1 MRRGRRETKVV
12 LQCADEADQISVLD
26 GFLKPPTLENGS
38 VVLALLPRNLPR
50 SCGGTGGHCAPP
62 DFCEQTE
69 AVTWLHSGLMNFSP
83 YEPSCQMLDVSP
95 KQPAVSSLS
104 ALRATGRFVSAQ
116 PCVASMRMDCMW
128 FGRLFALWSS
138 EYLLAEVQASEVWVT
153 SLMKPVLFWTAGK
166 RMRKADPSATGRGRG
181 R

>member
-1 MRRGRRETKVV
+1 MAV
-12 LQCADEADQISVLD
+12 LSSPFHPEIKQGAVE
-26 GFLKPPTLENGS
+26 G
-38 VVLALLPRNLPR
+38 LA
-50 SCGGTGGHCAPP
+50 GTDCAPP

-69 AVTWLHSGLMNFSP
+69 AVTWLHIGHMNFIPS
-83 YEPSCQMLDVSP
+83 EPSCQMLEVSAR
-95 KQPAVSSLS
+95 QPAVSSLT

-138 EYLLAEVQASEVWVT
+138 EYPLAEVQASDVWIT
-153 SLMKPVLFWTAGK
+153 SLMKPVLFWTAVK

-181 R
+181 RGDVPPIAHAPLLEGEVGGDQSGSDLEGGDVRGQ